1 MLIAKY
7 LISDKLH
14 KVVRN
19 GKTYYKIDSLS
30 CGSGFYADN
39 DEQAIEVFA
48 KWCNVPTN
56 CIRRVA

>member
-7 LISDKLH
+7 LISDKLY
-14 KVVRN
+14 KVIRN

-39 DEQAIEVFA
+39 DDEAVNIFA
-48 KWCNVPTN
+48 KWCNVPTKY
-56 CIRRVA
+56 IRRVA